1 MIYDAL
7 PTDTP
12 PDLALHKSAPAP
24 AKFHLRR
31 ESCLTNGVEVKDAP
45 ILLAN

>member
-1 MIYDAL
+1 MIYDDL
-7 PTDTP
+7 PFHTP
-12 PDLALHKSAPAP
+12 LDLALHKSAPAP

-31 ESCLTNGVEVKDAP
+31 DSCLPNAFEVKDAL